1 MIDYKKLIQH
11 YENIQRLENAG
22 GLRKDLNPE
31 KCVQMYIHHYYPQI
45 NILEAMTISNKIKYL
60 SNEINNIPW

>member
-1 MIDYKKLIQH
+1 MIKKLIQH

-45 NILEAMTISNKIKYL
+45 NI
-60 SNEINNIPW
+60 